1 MYLLFFVEVKKSR
14 RVKGKLGH
22 VAQICVCHNVN
33 KEKPKKAVAEE
44 VAAKYPAKPKMNAI
58 FDLAPPFAT
67 RAHRKNEK
75 LLELFM
81 NE

>member
-1 MYLLFFVEVKKSR
+1 MVTWHKFAFV
-14 RVKGKLGH
+14 
-22 VAQICVCHNVN
+22 IINVN

-58 FDLAPPFAT
+58 FDLAPPFAR

-75 LLELFM
+75 LLDLFM

>member
-58 FDLAPPFAT
+58 FDLAPT
-67 RAHRKNEK
+67 EKNKK

>member
-1 MYLLFFVEVKKSR
+1 M
-14 RVKGKLGH
+14 
-22 VAQICVCHNVN
+22 AQICVCHNVN
-33 KEKPKKAVAEE
+33 KEKPKKAVAEV

-58 FDLAPPFAT
+58 FDLAPPFAR